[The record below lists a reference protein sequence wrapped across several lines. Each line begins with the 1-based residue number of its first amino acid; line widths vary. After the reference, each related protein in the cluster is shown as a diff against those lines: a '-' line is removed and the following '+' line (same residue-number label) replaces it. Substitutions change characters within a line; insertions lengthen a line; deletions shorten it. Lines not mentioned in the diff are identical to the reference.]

1 VTDTRRNTCRFVNG
15 WVAAI
20 CLALLGAAP
29 ADHESRHNLVRVEGT
44 RGAVRAGKIVV
55 VRVTIRGGE
64 GVSSVPFTLL
74 YDPAVLEFL
83 PAASRQG
90 RFMKRGGAATTF
102 LAVQGAAPGGR
113 TGVVVGL
120 SRMGTRQGVSG
131 RGVLCELAF
140 RARAPGLSVLSFT
153 RSAVLDPRAVPQP
166 ARFEGG
172 SIRVRSSP

>member
-1 VTDTRRNTCRFVNG
+1 VTDSRGSSCRLVNG

-20 CLALLGAAP
+20 CLVLLGAAP
-29 ADHESRHNLVRVEGT
+29 AADGSRASLVRIEGT
-44 RGAVRAGKIVV
+44 RGAVRAGKIVT

-64 GVSSVPFTLL
+64 DVSSVPFTLL

-90 RFMKRGGAATTF
+90 RFMKKDGAATTF

-120 SRMGTRQGVSG
+120 SRMGTRQGVKG
-131 RGVLCELAF
+131 GGVLCELAF
-140 RARAPGLSVLSFT
+140 RARSPGLSILSFT
-153 RSAVLDPRAVPQP
+153 RSAVLDPGAVPQP